1 MISIGDKL
9 YKVEIERKRIRNI
22 YLRVDNDTLR
32 ITCPKW
38 VSNEEINKFIYSKAK
53 WIIKSSLSK
62 EYKNN
67 TSKLVINDSIYYL
80 GKKYPLT
87 ILQGKGRVII
97 NEDNIIVYSKDGS
110 LEEAIK
116 VFYKNSKKKL
126 LELIELKQHK
136 YLNIIREYGYYDIP
150 EYKFRVLKSAWGIN
164 YTKKN
169 LIMINE
175 RLIHFNSE
183 CLEAILWHE
192 LLHFI
197 IPNHSKR
204 FHEVIEYHMPRYKE
218 IIKSIY

>member
-1 MISIGDKL
+1 MIQIGDKE
-9 YKVEIERKRIRNI
+9 YKVLIERKRIRNI
-22 YLRVDNDTLR
+22 YLRIDNDTLK
-32 ITCPKW
+32 ITCPRW

-53 WIIKSSLSK
+53 WIINSSLKK
-62 EYKNN
+62 EVKDK
-67 TSKLVINDSIYYL
+67 TSKLVINDYIYYL
-80 GKKYPLT
+80 GKKYPLYV
-87 ILQGKGRVII
+87 LQGKGRVII
-97 NEDNIIVYSKDGS
+97 NEDNIIIYSKDGS
-110 LEEAIK
+110 IDEAIK

-126 LELIELKQHK
+126 LELIELKQHR
-136 YLNIIREYGYYDIP
+136 YLNIIREYGYLDVP

-175 RLIHFNSE
+175 KLIHFNDE

-192 LLHFI
+192 ILHFI

-204 FHEVIEYHMPRYKE
+204 FHDILEYHMPRYKE

>member
-1 MISIGDKL
+1 MICIGDKF
-9 YKVEIERKRIRNI
+9 YKVEIERKKIRNI
-22 YLRVDNDTLR
+22 YLRIDNDTLK

-53 WIIKSSLSK
+53 WIIKSSLNK

-67 TSKLVINDSIYYL
+67 TSKLIINDYIYYL
-80 GKKYPLT
+80 GKRYPLT
-87 ILQGKGRVII
+87 VLQGKGRVII
-97 NEDNIIVYSKDGS
+97 NEDNIIIYSKDGT

-126 LELIELKQHK
+126 LELIELNQHK
-136 YLNIIREYGYYDIP
+136 YLNIIREYGYLDVP

-175 RLIHFNSE
+175 RLIHFDDE

-192 LLHFI
+192 ILHFI

-204 FHEVIEYHMPRYKE
+204 FHEVIEYHMPEYKK